1 MSTLILAFVMKGF
14 FCFLKTDRRTGKK
27 IRAASRQKAALWCKS
42 HFQTFIVSA
51 ADFSGCVNHFSALAH
66 HLRIERGLSILPSG
80 WNGKSQSVLSSVFP
94 WQWGHVVCLTTD
106 LGTEARWFGSLG
118 GSVEPKWR
126 ERWRREKMRG
136 GLWLHAHT
144 AHTVQYVLKR
154 RDVNVDKQQ

>member
-1 MSTLILAFVMKGF
+1 MSTLILAFVMKD
-14 FCFLKTDRRTGKK
+14 LKKKKKTDRGTGKK
-27 IRAASRQKAALWCKS
+27 IRAASRQNAALWCKS
-42 HFQTFIVSA
+42 HFQTFIGVCCRL
-51 ADFSGCVNHFSALAH
+51 SGCVNHLSALAH

-118 GSVEPKWR
+118 GSIEPNWR
-126 ERWRREKMRG
+126 ERWKREKMRG

-144 AHTVQYVLKR
+144 VQYVLNR
-154 RDVNVDKQQ
+154 RDENVDKQQ